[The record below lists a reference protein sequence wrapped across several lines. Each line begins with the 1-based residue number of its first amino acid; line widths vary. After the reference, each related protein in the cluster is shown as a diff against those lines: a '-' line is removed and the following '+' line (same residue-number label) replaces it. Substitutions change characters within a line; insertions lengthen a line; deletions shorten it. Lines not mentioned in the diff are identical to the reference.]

1 MGIFDKAKRRKHHHE
16 IRAENDSV
24 LAQVLKTTTPFS
36 LGSIFELTPKSW
48 EVNPLFISRIIEL
61 NLMLTESSR
70 FLFNAVLWDSE
81 RLKAFCL
88 GPASVNGHHN
98 SQHGNIL
105 HTIEAAE
112 TVINLCKNH
121 ALVDMDMVLLCT
133 LLHDI
138 GKASEYVSVN
148 GMTRLSN
155 RGRLLGHKLT
165 IIQWLSEVKGKYKL
179 SMSEDRFM
187 VILHNLTASPG
198 LPEWAGYK
206 SPQTL
211 ESHLISIAD
220 RFSATNNLFIR
231 NMPDSG
237 WGSYHK
243 HLKCS
248 PYKTMEK

>member
-1 MGIFDKAKRRKHHHE
+1 MSIFDKAKRRKHHYE
-16 IRAENDSV
+16 IQAGNDPV
-24 LAQVLKTTTPFS
+24 LAKTLKTATPFS
-36 LGSIFELTPKSW
+36 SGSIFELIPRSW
-48 EVNPLFISRIIEL
+48 KVNPLLINRIIEL
-61 NLMLTESSR
+61 NLMLNESSR
-70 FLFNAVLWDSE
+70 FLINAVLWDSE

-88 GPASVNGHHN
+88 GPASANGHHN

-121 ALVDMDMVLLCT
+121 ILVDKDMVLLCT

-138 GKASEYVSVN
+138 GKTAEYVSVN
-148 GMTRLSN
+148 GTTRLSD

-165 IIQWLSEVKGKYKL
+165 LLQWLSEVKGKYKL
-179 SMSEDRFM
+179 PMSEDRFM
-187 VILHNLTASPG
+187 VVLHNLTASPG
-198 LPEWAGYK
+198 LPEWAGYR

-211 ESHLISIAD
+211 ESHLISMAD
-220 RFSATNNLFIR
+220 RFSATNNLFTR